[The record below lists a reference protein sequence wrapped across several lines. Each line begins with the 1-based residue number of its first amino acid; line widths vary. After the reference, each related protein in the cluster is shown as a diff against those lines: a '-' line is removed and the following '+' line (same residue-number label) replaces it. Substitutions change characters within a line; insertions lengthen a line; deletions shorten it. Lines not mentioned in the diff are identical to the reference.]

1 MAIYIPIPGPSIEVF
16 GETKVRIERCVD
28 GTYMITRCER
38 INNEE
43 WRPVGFAESFT
54 REYIEYLYH
63 VDLSWLE

>member
-54 REYIEYLYH
+54 REDIEYLYH
-63 VDLSWLE
+63 VDLSRLE